1 MALGQGPLAGI
12 RVVELAGVGPGPL
25 AAMLLADL
33 GATVI
38 RVDRKQPSGLGVPR
52 PPRFDLALRNR
63 DSIRVDL
70 KDPAAV
76 ELVLD
81 LIAGADALIEGF
93 RPGVTERLGLGPDV
107 CLARNPVLVYGRVTG
122 WGQDGPLAQ
131 NAGHDVNYIAL
142 TGLLDAVGRA
152 GQPPT
157 IPLNVVGDYAGGALM
172 LAFGLLA
179 GVLEARQSGRGQ
191 VVDAAMVDGAST
203 LMTVLYGLRW
213 AGMHNGPRGTNF
225 LDSGAPWYEV
235 YACADGL
242 HVAVGAIEEK
252 FYLQLLQLLDL
263 DTPAMRRQ
271 RDRASWPTIRQNLA
285 DRFLSRNRD
294 AWVALL
300 AGTDVCLSP
309 VLTMEEAPTHPHMR
323 ARGSFVELDG
333 VMHPAPSPRFSRTPA
348 ATPRPHSAPSAEGAR
363 AALTAWLPEDRVDA
377 LFAAGTV
384 V

>member
-1 MALGQGPLAGI
+1 
-12 RVVELAGVGPGPL
+12 
-25 AAMLLADL
+25 
-33 GATVI
+33 
-38 RVDRKQPSGLGVPR
+38 
-52 PPRFDLALRNR
+52 
-63 DSIRVDL
+63 
-70 KDPAAV
+70 
-76 ELVLD
+76 
-81 LIAGADALIEGF
+81 
-93 RPGVTERLGLGPDV
+93 
-107 CLARNPVLVYGRVTG
+107 
-122 WGQDGPLAQ
+122 
-131 NAGHDVNYIAL
+131 
-142 TGLLDAVGRA
+142 
-152 GQPPT
+152 
-157 IPLNVVGDYAGGALM
+157 M

-300 AGTDVCLSP
+300 ADTDVCLSP